1 MAYPEKGAK
10 YAGEARASKLCR
22 AEGGGVSDA
31 ERELGKSK
39 LQRAFQ
45 DRALED
51 LTLQGQS
58 RRLQDSVEMSRDAYQ
73 RGDYAPTGRGG
84 LNYKPW
90 NPKRGEE

>member
-10 YAGEARASKLCR
+10 YAGQDRAAVMCR
-22 AEGGGVSDA
+22 ADGGPTNS

-51 LTLQGQS
+51 AMLEGQS
-58 RRLQDSVEMSRDAYQ
+58 PRTRGGFEATRDAYQ
-73 RGDYAPTGRGG
+73 RGDYAPNGRGG
-84 LNYKPW
+84 SNYKPW